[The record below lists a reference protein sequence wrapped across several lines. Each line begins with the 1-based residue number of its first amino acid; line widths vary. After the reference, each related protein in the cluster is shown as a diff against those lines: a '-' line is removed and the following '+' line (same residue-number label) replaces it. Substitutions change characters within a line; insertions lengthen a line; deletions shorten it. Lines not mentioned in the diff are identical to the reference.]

1 MMLKRSIAVPFRT
14 EGADR
19 LQESEVVVA
28 LSLDRG
34 WFSPDGAK
42 QLIETAVTEGLVS
55 RDDGAIVPTFDPDDV
70 SIPDG
75 FEPDE
80 SVLEATSTFER
91 ILATL
96 VEADIEKQRAVAACN
111 QLQSELAITL
121 EAAALLYA
129 KRQGLEVAQLASRA
143 QAELSAA

>member
-1 MMLKRSIAVPFRT
+1 MMLRRAIAVPFRT
-14 EGADR
+14 EGTDR

-42 QLIETAVTEGLVS
+42 QLIETAATEGLVS
-55 RDDGAIVPTFDPDDV
+55 RDDGAIVPAFDPDDV

-75 FEPDE
+75 FEPDD

-111 QLQSELAITL
+111 QLQSDLGITL

-129 KRQGLEVAQLASRA
+129 KRQEVDVAQLARRA
-143 QAELSAA
+143 QADLSRP